1 MTACTVGLVCRAVP
15 EALLEDFPEPAERRR
30 SLGRAGK
37 LAESAL
43 HVAEPLRELRE
54 LLDDRVGD
62 LVVLAIDAGAEAILE
77 EPADACSR
85 LEADVVLAVQVSYT
99 AAKLI
104 DNVNERFVGGANFT
118 NPYDLNTA
126 RSISPN
132 DISQRIVGNFVW
144 ELPFGRGHRW
154 LSRGIGGWLL
164 GNWQGSGIVTL
175 QTGTPLAIG
184 PSCSTQLSGIGCYAD
199 RVGNGALPEN
209 QRTLDKYFNTAAYVN
224 PQPFSLG
231 NGTRT
236 EPNLRNPG
244 QIGFDSV
251 LSRWQPIRERMR
263 MQLRFEMY
271 NMLNH
276 PNLGS
281 PNTTITS
288 TNFGQITS
296 KNGNRTMQAAL
307 RLEF

>member
-1 MTACTVGLVCRAVP
+1 MNAAHPMYLPLQNDLLTLVDNPFYGKITGGSLSTPQVRRNQLLVPYPHYGAINFIRGTVGDSVYHGFTLR
-15 EALLEDFPEPAERRR
+15 AERAY
-30 SLGRAGK
+30 LNG
-37 LAESAL
+37 
-43 HVAEPLRELRE
+43 
-54 LLDDRVGD
+54 LLFQ
-62 LVVLAIDAGAEAILE
+62 A
-77 EPADACSR
+77 
-85 LEADVVLAVQVSYT
+85 SYT

-118 NPYDLNTA
+118 NPYDLNSA

-154 LSRGIGGWLL
+154 LSRGIGAWLL
-164 GNWQGSGIVTL
+164 GNWQGSGIVTM

-199 RVGNGALPEN
+199 RVGNGALPDN

-244 QIGFDSV
+244 SIGLDSV
-251 LSRWQPIRERMR
+251 LSRWQPIREGTRL
-263 MQLRFEMY
+263 QLRFEMY

-288 TNFGQITS
+288 ANFGQITS